1 MDTFIIVVQLLTPFA
16 VLWLGW
22 YYNRQQK
29 KAQESKDAEQ
39 KVEAL
44 EREKTSKE
52 IQDAL
57 DAIKVAQK
65 QLEDTNSLVRSF
77 QGELSSIIA
86 ANNLNGQCT
95 GELAQLVMV
104 LAEGLRDQHLDGN
117 ITRAIDK
124 YRKFES
130 EKLKDIMTGCMSGAS
145 KSDDK

>member
-39 KVEAL
+39 KLEAL

-65 QLEDTNSLVRSF
+65 QLEDTNALVRSF

-130 EKLKDIMTGCMSGAS
+130 EKLKDIMTGCMSGAP

>member
-39 KVEAL
+39 KLEAL

-57 DAIKVAQK
+57 DAIKVAQH
-65 QLEDTNSLVRSF
+65 QLEDT
-77 QGELSSIIA
+77 
-86 ANNLNGQCT
+86 NGQCT